1 MTPDAKHQNA
11 ITWQRQGAS
20 EQKDRHCGVYCL
32 RSNIP
37 DWSEEQLWSTYIMLT
52 DIEATFRSLKTELGL
67 RPVYHQKEER
77 VTGHLFITLLA
88 FTWFTHY
95 AIN

>member
-1 MTPDAKHQNA
+1 
-11 ITWQRQGAS
+11 
-20 EQKDRHCGVYCL
+20 
-32 RSNIP
+32 
-37 DWSEEQLWSTYIMLT
+37 MLT

-67 RPVYHQKEER
+67 RPVYHQKEDR
-77 VTGHLFITLLA
+77 VTGRLFITLLA